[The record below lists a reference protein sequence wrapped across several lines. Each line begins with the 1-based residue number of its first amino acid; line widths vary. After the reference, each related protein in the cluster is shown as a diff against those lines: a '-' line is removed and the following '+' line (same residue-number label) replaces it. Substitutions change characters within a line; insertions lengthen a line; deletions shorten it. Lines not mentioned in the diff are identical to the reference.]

1 MNLIQKQIRFG
12 SISTSETELKDISKA
27 WIAISIA
34 FAIVLNGS
42 IFSSDFYTKFVVAS
56 LTVGIGFLF
65 HELGHKIVAQK
76 YGCFAE
82 FRSFDNML
90 LSLIF
95 LQLPKLFKD
104 IAYYGFLINSWLALF
119 NMIPFWLFDGY
130 KILKWN
136 KMVYGGIVAVAFM
149 FML

>member
-12 SISTSETELKDISKA
+12 SISTSETELKDIIKA

-34 FAIVLNGS
+34 FAVVLSDS
-42 IFSSDFYTKFVVAS
+42 IFSSDFYTKFIVAS

-82 FRSFDNML
+82 FRSFYNML
-90 LSLIF
+90 LLAIAMSFVCFIF
-95 LQLPKLFKD
+95 SAPRP
-104 IAYYGFLINSWLALF
+104 FLIS
-119 NMIPFWLFDGY
+119 
-130 KILKWN
+130 
-136 KMVYGGIVAVAFM
+136 
-149 FML
+149 